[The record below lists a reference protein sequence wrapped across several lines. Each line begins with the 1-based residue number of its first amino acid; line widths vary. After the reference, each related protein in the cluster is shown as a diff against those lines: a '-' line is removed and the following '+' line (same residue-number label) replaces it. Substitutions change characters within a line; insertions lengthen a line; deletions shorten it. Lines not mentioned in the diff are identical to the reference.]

1 MKNKIFAT
9 LLALTLALSLTA
21 CGSKSDDSA
30 KADTTDD
37 AQTEQPAEPQET
49 VTLNVAASPT
59 PHAEIL
65 KQCVPILAEQGIDL
79 QIHEYSDYVVP
90 NTAVEDGDEDANYFQ
105 HVPYLDDFNTT
116 RGTHLV
122 SVTGVHIEP
131 MGIYAGKSDS
141 LDNLPD
147 GASVAVP
154 NDATNEGRALLLLE
168 AQGLIKLADDS
179 NLSSTPKDITENPK
193 NLTFIEVEAAN
204 LPTTLS
210 DADIAVINSNY
221 ALGAGLNPVTD
232 ALALESSDSPYVNV
246 LVCKEGNENEPKIK
260 ALVAALQSQQVKDF
274 MDENYKG
281 AVVSVVET
289 PTDGYDASID
299 YDALN
304 GETVS
309 CAATPAPHCEVLEV
323 CKDILAAKGITLDI
337 QVYNDYVVPNTVV
350 DDGTLDANYF
360 QHLPYLEDFNAENN
374 THIVSVSA
382 IHVEPMGLYG
392 GLQTSLDALKAS
404 K

>member
-131 MGIYAGKSDS
+131 MGIYAGKSGS
-141 LDNLPD
+141 LCSTNSYGRRVPT
-147 GASVAVP
+147 AHPWPSPMMPPTKAVP
-154 NDATNEGRALLLLE
+154 SCCW
-168 AQGLIKLADDS
+168 KLRV
-179 NLSSTPKDITENPK
+179 SSSW
-193 NLTFIEVEAAN
+193 LT
-204 LPTTLS
+204 
-210 DADIAVINSNY
+210 
-221 ALGAGLNPVTD
+221 
-232 ALALESSDSPYVNV
+232 
-246 LVCKEGNENEPKIK
+246 
-260 ALVAALQSQQVKDF
+260 
-274 MDENYKG
+274 
-281 AVVSVVET
+281 T
-289 PTDGYDASID
+289 PTS
-299 YDALN
+299 
-304 GETVS
+304 
-309 CAATPAPHCEVLEV
+309 P
-323 CKDILAAKGITLDI
+323 
-337 QVYNDYVVPNTVV
+337 
-350 DDGTLDANYF
+350 
-360 QHLPYLEDFNAENN
+360 LP
-374 THIVSVSA
+374 
-382 IHVEPMGLYG
+382 PR
-392 GLQTSLDALKAS
+392 TSWRIPRT
-404 K
+404 